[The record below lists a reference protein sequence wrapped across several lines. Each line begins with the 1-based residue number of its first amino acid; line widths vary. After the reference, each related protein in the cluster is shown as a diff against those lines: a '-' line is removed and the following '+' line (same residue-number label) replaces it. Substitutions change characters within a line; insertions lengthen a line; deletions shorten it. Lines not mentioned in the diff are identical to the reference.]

1 MYFTNLKFNSS
12 RAECGFCI
20 RTTQRKAMLAVKQNF
35 MKERT
40 EKSIQGYIP
49 IGLPKEEY
57 SFTDFS
63 KKKVYCH

>member
-1 MYFTNLKFNSS
+1 MYFTNLKFSLS

-20 RTTQRKAMLAVKQNF
+20 RTTQRKAMLAVKQSF
-35 MKERT
+35 MKART
-40 EKSIQGYIP
+40 EKFIQEYIP

-63 KKKVYCH
+63 KKKAYFH